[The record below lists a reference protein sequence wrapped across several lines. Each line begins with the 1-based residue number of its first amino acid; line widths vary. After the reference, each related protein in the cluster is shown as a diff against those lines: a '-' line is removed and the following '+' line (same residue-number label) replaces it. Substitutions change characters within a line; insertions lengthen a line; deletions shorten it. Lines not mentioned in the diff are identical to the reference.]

1 MMPDIGP
8 QGATMIQEYIQ
19 AALRHA
25 RYEIIEDEEPYYGE
39 IEGLQGVYATGK
51 TLEECR
57 ERLAEVLDGWII
69 VRLSRGLPI
78 PPIDGREIKSPKEIR
93 VA

>member
-1 MMPDIGP
+1 
-8 QGATMIQEYIQ
+8 MISNYIE
-19 AALRHA
+19 AALKHA
-25 RYEIIEDEEPYYGE
+25 RYELIKDEEPCYGE
-39 IEGLQGVYATGK
+39 VEGLQGVWASAK

-57 ERLAEVLDGWII
+57 ERLAEVLDGWLL

-78 PPIDGREIKSPKEIR
+78 PPIDGVELRIPKELN

>member
-1 MMPDIGP
+1 
-8 QGATMIQEYIQ
+8 MITEYIQ

-25 RYEIIEDEEPYYGE
+25 KYEIIEDEEPFYGE
-39 IEGLQGVYATGK
+39 IEGLQGPWATGR

-57 ERLAEVLDGWII
+57 EKLAEVLDGWIL

-78 PPIDGREIKSPKEIR
+78 PPIDGVELKVPKELN